1 MAQLII
7 EIPDVQ
13 LPRVIAAFGAL
24 VQEGDAVD
32 IENPTNQEILI
43 IVKTYVSNT
52 LIRRVNDYEK
62 VIHTSEFTPVS
73 LDIV

>member
-13 LPRVIAAFGAL
+13 LPRVITAFGAL

-32 IENPTNQEILI
+32 VENPTNQEIVI
-43 IVKTYVSNT
+43 IVKTYISNA

-73 LDIV
+73 LDIL